1 MCVLILRSE
10 EGEFACSDFAFGNRT
25 RPVCLTFFP
34 YGWVLPWDMVDNS
47 TRPCKRSSG
56 WFSSHSTGSGM
67 VPDPDGPH
75 ACHCFH
81 LHQAIPCQITER
93 LLMSLTL
100 TCSSVAPA
108 AKDSTRLRVLTTVGG
123 FCQLPSLECVAGSVA
138 PRVCPLVLA
147 AARAP
152 LGVIREDAQSDSSL
166 ATIPGEPAAVELVG
180 KWPRFDEPMPLFHVG
195 ASDSSAQ

>member
-1 MCVLILRSE
+1 M
-10 EGEFACSDFAFGNRT
+10 
-25 RPVCLTFFP
+25 P
-34 YGWVLPWDMVDNS
+34 VLPWDMVDNS

-56 WFSSHSTGSGM
+56 WFSSHSTGSGR
-67 VPDPDGPH
+67 VPDPNGPH

-123 FCQLPSLECVAGSVA
+123 FCQLPELPCVGGLVA

-152 LGVIREDAQSDSSL
+152 LGVIREDATSVIVASPPFQVSQQLWSL
-166 ATIPGEPAAVELVG
+166 LGSGPGSTSQCRYSMSE
-180 KWPRFDEPMPLFHVG
+180 RQINPLNERRVQP
-195 ASDSSAQ
+195 S